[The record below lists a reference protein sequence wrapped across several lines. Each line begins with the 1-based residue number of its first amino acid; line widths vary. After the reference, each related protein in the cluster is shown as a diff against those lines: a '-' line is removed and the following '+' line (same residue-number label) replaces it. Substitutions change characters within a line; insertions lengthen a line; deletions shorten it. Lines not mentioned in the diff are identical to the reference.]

1 MGRDSRI
8 ECQGVT
14 SRPFD
19 MNTLLRSR
27 LFINTRLMEVVHHV
41 LKEVD
46 SCRYEALSLHLCVQ
60 TVVGLQ
66 NQHNA
71 NAFLCR

>member
-1 MGRDSRI
+1 
-8 ECQGVT
+8 
-14 SRPFD
+14 

-41 LKEVD
+41 LEEVD
-46 SCRYEALSLHLCVQ
+46 SCCYEELSLHLSVR
-60 TVVGLQ
+60 TLVGLQ
-66 NQHNA
+66 NQNNV